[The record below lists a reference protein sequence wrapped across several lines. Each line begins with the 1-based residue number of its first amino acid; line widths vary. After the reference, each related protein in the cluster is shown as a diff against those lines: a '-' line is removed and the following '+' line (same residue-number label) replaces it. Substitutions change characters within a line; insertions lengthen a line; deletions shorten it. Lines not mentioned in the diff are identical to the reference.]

1 MTSIGKNRFTGFI
14 KSAKYYPIVGALW
27 EHPARRLFLWVK
39 RMAESAARTRKK
51 RQFLKALA
59 ETGNVSEA
67 ARKARLDRSHAYQIR
82 RQDQTFA
89 EAWDEALDIAVDLL
103 EGEARSRA
111 VEGVEQPRFHQG
123 RICGTVRKYSDSL
136 LMFLLRAHRP
146 ETFRE
151 GKDAGSDDMERH
163 LKGAKEKLAAR
174 LEALAPDNDSDGA
187 DPVPGRDQ

>member
-1 MTSIGKNRFTGFI
+1 
-14 KSAKYYPIVGALW
+14 
-27 EHPARRLFLWVK
+27 
-39 RMAESAARTRKK
+39 MAESAARTRKK
-51 RQFLKALA
+51 RLFLKALA

-67 ARKARLDRSHAYQIR
+67 ARKARLDRSNAYQIK
-82 RQDQTFA
+82 RQDPAFA
-89 EAWDEALDIAVDLL
+89 AAWDDALDMAVDQL
-103 EGEARSRA
+103 EAEARSRA

-151 GKDAGSDDMERH
+151 GKDAGSNDMERH

-174 LEALAPDNDSDGA
+174 LESLSLSGEHDPDGA
-187 DPVPGRDQ
+187 NDVPERDQ

>member
-1 MTSIGKNRFTGFI
+1 
-14 KSAKYYPIVGALW
+14 
-27 EHPARRLFLWVK
+27 
-39 RMAESAARTRKK
+39 MAESAARTRKK
-51 RQFLKALA
+51 RHFLKALA

-67 ARKARLDRSHAYQIR
+67 ARKARLDRSNAYQIR
-82 RQDQTFA
+82 RQDQAFA
-89 EAWDEALDIAVDLL
+89 DAWDDALDMAVDLL
-103 EGEARSRA
+103 EAEARSRA

-151 GKDAGSDDMERH
+151 GRDAGSEDLERH

-174 LEALAPDNDSDGA
+174 LKALSPPATLPDDESDGT
-187 DPVPGRDQ
+187 DPVPERDQ

>member
-1 MTSIGKNRFTGFI
+1 
-14 KSAKYYPIVGALW
+14 
-27 EHPARRLFLWVK
+27 
-39 RMAESAARTRKK
+39 MAESAARTRKK
-51 RQFLKALA
+51 RHFLKALA

-67 ARKARLDRSHAYQIR
+67 ARKARLDRSNAYQIR
-82 RQDQTFA
+82 RLDQAFA
-89 EAWDEALDIAVDLL
+89 DAWDDALDMAVDIL
-103 EGEARSRA
+103 EAEARSRA

-151 GKDAGSDDMERH
+151 GRDAGSEDLERH

-174 LEALAPDNDSDGA
+174 LEALSPTITAPDDEPTGASD
-187 DPVPGRDQ
+187 VPERDQ

>member
-1 MTSIGKNRFTGFI
+1 MWQPT
-14 KSAKYYPIVGALW
+14 W

-59 ETGNVSEA
+59 ETGNVS
-67 ARKARLDRSHAYQIR
+67 
-82 RQDQTFA
+82 
-89 EAWDEALDIAVDLL
+89 DEALDIAVDLL